1 MVFEAYHLYHVYNQG
16 NNRQQIFFHRE
27 NYLLF
32 LKKVNENLK
41 PICEVLAWCL
51 MPNHFHLL
59 LGTSSLSVEKVRVGG
74 NEMTRLSKAFKVL
87 ESSYCRAINYQEKRT
102 GSIFRQRTKSKRLT
116 GESFPF
122 DDTNRS
128 FPADFTDFHS
138 LTCFNYIHDNPVN
151 AGLVLKPEE
160 WEFSSFQDYA
170 GLRLGKLCNQELCRR
185 WISFDVCDL
194 AGPFPRSI
202 NPEQVKLIF

>member
-1 MVFEAYHLYHVYNQG
+1 MVSHPYHLYHVYNQG
-16 NNRQQIFFHRE
+16 NNRQLLFFCRE

-32 LKKVNENLK
+32 LEKVNKHLK
-41 PICEVLAWCL
+41 PVCEILAWCL

-59 LGTSSLSVEKVRVGG
+59 LGTSCISSEKVRAGG
-74 NEMTRLSKAFKVL
+74 NEMSRLSYGFKVL

-102 GSIFRQRTKSKRLT
+102 GSLFRQRTKSKCLT
-116 GESFPF
+116 TEAFLF
-122 DDTNRS
+122 DEPGNM
-128 FPADFTDFHS
+128 FPADFADFHA

-185 WISFDVCDL
+185 WVAYDL
-194 AGPFPRSI
+194 RDIVGPFPRELS
-202 NPEQVKLIF
+202 PERVKLIF